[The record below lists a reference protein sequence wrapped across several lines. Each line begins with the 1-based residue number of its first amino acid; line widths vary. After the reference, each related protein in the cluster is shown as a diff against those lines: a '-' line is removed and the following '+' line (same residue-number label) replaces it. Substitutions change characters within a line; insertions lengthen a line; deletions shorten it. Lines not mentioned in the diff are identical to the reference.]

1 VSSEKAESVL
11 QKCKK
16 NDVQLITLQFVDIL
30 GTPKSVTI
38 PTEHLDEALTNGIGF
53 DGSSIEGF
61 VRIYESDMVA
71 MPDPSTLHIIPWRPA
86 EKREARMI
94 CDIRRPGGHP
104 FEGDPRTI
112 LKKTLKEA
120 DDLGF
125 VYNTGPELEFF
136 LFKTEDGFRVRTEPH
151 DTGGYFD
158 YSPLDMA
165 TDIRREATFSLQEM
179 GVDIEMSHHEV
190 APGQH
195 EIDFKFSDALTTAD
209 SVITYKNAIKAT
221 ALAHGLY
228 ATFMPKPIFGENGSG
243 MHVHQSLFNKE
254 TGKNAFFDPKDEY
267 NLSEVARYFLGGQLK
282 HCRAMSAILAPTVNS
297 YKRLVVG
304 YEAPV
309 YICWGRKNRS
319 ALLRVPEYFPGMEKA
334 TRAEL
339 RCPDPSCNPY
349 LAFAVMLKAGLDG
362 IKNKNEP
369 PDPVEEDVYGF
380 DDRKLAKFY
389 IETLPSSLDEAIKE
403 FEKSQLMKD
412 VLGDYTFGVYLD
424 AKRKEWDDYRLQ
436 VTRWELDRY
445 LAM

>member
-1 VSSEKAESVL
+1 
-11 QKCKK
+11 
-16 NDVQLITLQFVDIL
+16 
-30 GTPKSVTI
+30 
-38 PTEHLDEALTNGIGF
+38 
-53 DGSSIEGF
+53 
-61 VRIYESDMVA
+61 
-71 MPDPSTLHIIPWRPA
+71 
-86 EKREARMI
+86 
-94 CDIRRPGGHP
+94 
-104 FEGDPRTI
+104 
-112 LKKTLKEA
+112 
-120 DDLGF
+120 
-125 VYNTGPELEFF
+125 
-136 LFKTEDGFRVRTEPH
+136 
-151 DTGGYFD
+151 
-158 YSPLDMA
+158 
-165 TDIRREATFSLQEM
+165 
-179 GVDIEMSHHEV
+179 VDIEMSHHEV

-339 RCPDPSCNPY
+339 RCPDPSCTH
-349 LAFAVMLKAGLDG
+349 
-362 IKNKNEP
+362 I
-369 PDPVEEDVYGF
+369 
-380 DDRKLAKFY
+380 
-389 IETLPSSLDEAIKE
+389 
-403 FEKSQLMKD
+403 
-412 VLGDYTFGVYLD
+412 
-424 AKRKEWDDYRLQ
+424 
-436 VTRWELDRY
+436 
-445 LAM
+445 